1 MIEKFDEIDWL
12 AGFLLNA
19 GDLKG
24 EGLERVRNFVFLWNL
39 FEDSSMQRDA
49 TITKMKQ
56 LVDQINGISPI
67 NTAELSEFVDYFAQR
82 YFDPTGQSP
91 YSLNGLKF
99 RNNANDQAAKAEV
112 EAVLRKNEQNA
123 DMILKALL
131 IITYR
136 LRNNLFHGE
145 KQLVGIDGQV
155 SNFIVAN
162 NILKLILEKMKT
174 TGLFNN

>member
-19 GDLKG
+19 GDLKN

-39 FEDSSMQRDA
+39 FEDSAMQKDA
-49 TITKMKQ
+49 TIVKMKQ
-56 LVDQINGISPI
+56 LVDQINHASPI
-67 NTAELSEFVDYFAQR
+67 NAADLSDFVDYFAQR

-91 YSLNGLKF
+91 YSLDGLKF

-112 EAVLRKNEQNA
+112 EAVLRKNEQSP

-131 IITYR
+131 IIAYR
-136 LRNNLFHGE
+136 FRNNLFHGE
-145 KQLVGIDGQV
+145 KQLIEIDGQV
-155 SNFIVAN
+155 SNFIAAN
-162 NILKLILEKMKT
+162 NIIKLVLIKMKAV
-174 TGLFNN
+174 GLFNN